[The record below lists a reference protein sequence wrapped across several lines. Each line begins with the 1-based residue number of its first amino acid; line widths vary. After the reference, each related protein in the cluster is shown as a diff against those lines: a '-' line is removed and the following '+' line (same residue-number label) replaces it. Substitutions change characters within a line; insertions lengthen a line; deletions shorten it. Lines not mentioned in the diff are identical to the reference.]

1 MPSGQLIQIGITGI
15 SFLKSIEYLR
25 PECPPITLAICAE
38 PILLPQVGLVAW
50 MSTSVI
56 IKLSART
63 VCVFVYDIHLK
74 DLQFL
79 NGSPRF
85 LVL

>member
-1 MPSGQLIQIGITGI
+1 MYNAQRSID
-15 SFLKSIEYLR
+15 SNWDYRNKFLKSIEYLR

-63 VCVFVYDIHLK
+63 VCVFCVRHPFKGFTI
-74 DLQFL
+74 
-79 NGSPRF
+79 SEW
-85 LVL
+85 